1 MRTVDITSYLPEGT
15 ALVLASDAKVDV
27 TVKVEAVVKESFEV
41 PTANLAVNNLRE
53 GYRLEFEEDVVPVE
67 ISGPSSI
74 ISNLEAKDIKGT
86 VNANGTGTGKHQMT
100 VDLTLEKY
108 CWLTETIKVP
118 VQITGNE
125 GATAEETPQN
135 QQNGQGGEAGRDV
148 VSPTETTND
157 SAAGTTVM

>member
-1 MRTVDITSYLPEGT
+1 MALSFETMGKPADGYMLTGIEYPLETVRIKGESATLNTVNKISIPKEVLEVTDITEDLVRTVDITSYLPEGT

-86 VNANGTGTGKHQMT
+86 VNANGTGTGKAS
-100 VDLTLEKY
+100 DD
-108 CWLTETIKVP
+108 
-118 VQITGNE
+118 G
-125 GATAEETPQN
+125 
-135 QQNGQGGEAGRDV
+135 
-148 VSPTETTND
+148 
-157 SAAGTTVM
+157 

>member
-1 MRTVDITSYLPEGT
+1 MEP
-15 ALVLASDAKVDV
+15 
-27 TVKVEAVVKESFEV
+27 VVKESFEV

-67 ISGPSSI
+67 ISGPLSI

-86 VNANGTGTGKHQMT
+86 VNANGTGMGKHQMT

-118 VQITGNE
+118 VQITGND
-125 GATAEETPQN
+125 GANAEETPPN
-135 QQNGQGGEAGRDV
+135 QQSG
-148 VSPTETTND
+148 
-157 SAAGTTVM
+157 

>member
-1 MRTVDITSYLPEGT
+1 M
-15 ALVLASDAKVDV
+15 
-27 TVKVEAVVKESFEV
+27 SFR
-41 PTANLAVNNLRE
+41 LR
-53 GYRLEFEEDVVPVE
+53 
-67 ISGPSSI
+67 SAGPSSI